1 MPALIRTF
9 AETVATRDNEYR
21 VSAFGEEHDGRWVG
35 WLEFTPLAGGDT
47 RLRTD
52 HETTQGNR
60 AALEQWAEGLEPV
73 FLEGALTR
81 ASPFGPAA

>member
-1 MPALIRTF
+1 MSALIRTF

-21 VSAFGEEHDGRWVG
+21 ASVFGDEHEGSWVG
-35 WLEFTPLAGGDT
+35 WLEFTPLAGGNT

-52 HETTQGNR
+52 HETTQGDR

-73 FLEGALTR
+73 FLDGALER
-81 ASPFGPAA
+81 ASPFGPAT